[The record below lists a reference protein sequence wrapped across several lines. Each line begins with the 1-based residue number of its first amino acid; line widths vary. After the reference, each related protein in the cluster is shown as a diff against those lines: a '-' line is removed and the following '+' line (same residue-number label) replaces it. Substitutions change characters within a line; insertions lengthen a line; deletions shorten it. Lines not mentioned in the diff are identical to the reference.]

1 MIILSSYN
9 NHLRK
14 NLLTV
19 MFENI
24 FSVISQCYKIFKKS
38 TITIY
43 KLFNLIGC
51 TISSKAKT
59 NKIDSLD

>member
-14 NLLTV
+14 KLLTV

-24 FSVISQCYKIFKKS
+24 FSVILQCYKFFKKS
-38 TITIY
+38 SITIY
-43 KLFNLIGC
+43 KLFNLIDC
-51 TISSKAKT
+51 TISSKSKT